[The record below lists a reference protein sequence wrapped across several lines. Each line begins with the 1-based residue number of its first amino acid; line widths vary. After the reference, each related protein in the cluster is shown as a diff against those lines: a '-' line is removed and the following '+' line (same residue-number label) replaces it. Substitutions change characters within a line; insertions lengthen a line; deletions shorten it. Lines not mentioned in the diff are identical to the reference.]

1 MLQKPL
7 KSAPTSRLQ
16 DLNMSTST
24 PIDNEELLEKLTQ
37 AVADWE
43 HSSYYLEDKELFDI
57 ERFLLDH
64 NASALKEELEE
75 YYGSPLNEKFWSAS
89 LAYRRLKQ
97 AREVVKGQD
106 AEHERKRVEF
116 AESTEE
122 NKKARQRLLKDIQ
135 ASQRRAQLK
144 VIPGGKKE
152 SK

>member
-1 MLQKPL
+1 
-7 KSAPTSRLQ
+7 
-16 DLNMSTST
+16 MSTST

-43 HSSYYLEDKELFDI
+43 HSPYYVKDEELFDI

-64 NASALKEELEE
+64 NGSALKKELEE
-75 YYGSPLNEKFWSAS
+75 TYGSPLNEKFWSAS
-89 LAYRRLKQ
+89 LAYQRLKQ

-106 AEHERKRVEF
+106 AEQERKRVEF
-116 AESTEE
+116 AQSMEE
-122 NKKARQRLLKDIQ
+122 NKKARQRLLKDIK